1 MIKEKTMATYKAI
14 ITNIDVVQV
23 DADSEEQAIEKIKA
37 SLPPRSMA
45 NIQIAEEIN
54 NECQ

>member
-1 MIKEKTMATYKAI
+1 MATYKAI

-54 NECQ
+54 NEC